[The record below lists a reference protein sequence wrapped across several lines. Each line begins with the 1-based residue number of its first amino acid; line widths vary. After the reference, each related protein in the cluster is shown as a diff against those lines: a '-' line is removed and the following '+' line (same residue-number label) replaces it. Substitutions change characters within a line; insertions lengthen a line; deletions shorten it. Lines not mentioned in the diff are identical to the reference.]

1 MDEVVKKVAA
11 LGLPG
16 VILVIAMATSGAMGS
31 TGLVSTIT
39 GLGGPLGLVGGLAFL
54 GLMTGVGD
62 VISGYGIDAILTAVY
77 EERKKKENLSSLRKE
92 VKELPISENL
102 RSTLLNV
109 LDSGSKSVD
118 SEDRNGP
125 KTVEIIED

>member
-16 VILVIAMATSGAMGS
+16 VILVVAMATSGAMGGI
-31 TGLVSTIT
+31 GLISTIA
-39 GLGGPLGLVGGLAFL
+39 GFGGPLGLAGGLAFL

-62 VISGYGIDAILTAVY
+62 IISGYGIDAVLKAVY
-77 EERKKKENLSSLRKE
+77 EERKKKESISSLRKE

-102 RSTLLNV
+102 RFTLLNV
-109 LDSGSKSVD
+109 IQSGSRSVD
-118 SEDRNGP
+118 AEDMDGP